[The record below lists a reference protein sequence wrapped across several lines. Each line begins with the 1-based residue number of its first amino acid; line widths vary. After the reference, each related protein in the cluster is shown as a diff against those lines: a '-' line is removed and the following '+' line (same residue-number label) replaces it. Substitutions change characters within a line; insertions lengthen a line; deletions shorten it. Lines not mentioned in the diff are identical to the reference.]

1 LKQGIRYDGNVLPPL
16 EILKRDP
23 KHPAALLDLADRE
36 QYFKTGNY
44 RPERVKLIYEAYDD
58 CETFGGEE

>member
-1 LKQGIRYDGNVLPPL
+1 MVLPPL

-23 KHPAALLDLADRE
+23 KNPAALLDLADRE